1 MAIALF
7 GLAAVGLS
15 RALNMTARTAS
26 KTRAEL
32 EMLNKL
38 QTALTEASKAARL
51 EEGENVTEPDAIG
64 ITIKTE
70 IIPMEELENAEG
82 QQLQNM
88 FHIRCTAYWEQ
99 NGKNS
104 EIVAETY
111 RYEPLYRPR

>member
-70 IIPMEELENAEG
+70 IIPM
-82 QQLQNM
+82 QLQNM